1 MSAQRPTYSA
11 SVSGDLT
18 SAETR
23 RVLEEIHRHLGSA
36 MEAHEDL
43 QFPVNVLLALD
54 TSHVYL
60 AVSVVNVAPT
70 EGRLVIEDFRNIRLL
85 TEEWV
90 REISTSKYGFS
101 CPYILSFDAEILV
114 APSRVLSIYRPVR
127 PNLSKT
133 KCFVIMPFAQE
144 MELVYAEVCK
154 IFADLRRSGVELRC
168 TRGDQSL
175 RPEVIT
181 EHIWQE
187 INDARFLIADLSGQ
201 NANVY
206 YELGLAHAL
215 AKPVILIT
223 QDTAV
228 PFDVQAIR
236 YIRYSIIDA
245 DARERFRSKL
255 TDTIREVMELLDSLG
270 QR

>member
-1 MSAQRPTYSA
+1 MNAHRPTYSA
-11 SVSGDLT
+11 SVSGDPPPEE
-18 SAETR
+18 AR
-23 RVLEEIHRHLGSA
+23 RVLEEIYRHFGSA
-36 MEAHEDL
+36 MEARDDL
-43 QFPVNVLLALD
+43 QLPVNVLLALD

-70 EGRLVIEDFRNIRLL
+70 EGKLVIEDFRNIQLL
-85 TEEWV
+85 TEERV
-90 REISTSKYGFS
+90 REISASKYGFA
-101 CPYILSFDAEILV
+101 CPYILSFDVDILT
-114 APSRVLSIYRPVR
+114 APNRALSVYRPIR
-127 PNLSKT
+127 PNLSET

-144 MELVYAEVCK
+144 MEPVYAEVCE
-154 IFADLRRSGVELRC
+154 IFADLRRSGLGLKC

-223 QDTAV
+223 QDMTV
-228 PFDVQAIR
+228 PFDVRAIR

-255 TDTIREVMELLDSLG
+255 TDTIREVMKLLDSLG
-270 QR
+270 QG